1 MGDKYILLLCIVCW
15 TGLTLLLVCL
25 PLRLRRLDR
34 RTGICLL
41 LLQRHKN
48 RAAAAVWAVC
58 YLLPLAMLVH
68 PLNILYGTAFCCAA
82 LIGCEVECRDYIAGV
97 RGGIYKNGLC
107 AGGRFILFQE
117 VQAVP
122 VLRQEDWND
131 VLLRD
136 KTLAVLTGG
145 RTVTLRFSTAE
156 ECMAAAELFR
166 TYVPAAII

>member
-41 LLQRHKN
+41 PLQRHKN

-68 PLNILYGTAFCCAA
+68 PLNIS
-82 LIGCEVECRDYIAGV
+82 R
-97 RGGIYKNGLC
+97 
-107 AGGRFILFQE
+107 
-117 VQAVP
+117 
-122 VLRQEDWND
+122 
-131 VLLRD
+131 
-136 KTLAVLTGG
+136 
-145 RTVTLRFSTAE
+145 
-156 ECMAAAELFR
+156 
-166 TYVPAAII
+166 